1 MKNKLYIFSVKKI
14 IYNIIKYPLIVI
26 FIKTPFI
33 NILKRRFKNH
43 MSLKKRNII
52 WFVLDTLFQREY
64 FNKLKNKEEMREL
77 TNSTLID
84 GKGKKWAEYYYN
96 THFQTL
102 DELKKRRIGIMSL
115 NDASPIF
122 ERMINYIKSIN
133 LSDDKNTYII
143 QLGSS
148 SGRDLEFFLKIF
160 PKLNYISTDI
170 NDEILDFQKEKSS
183 YPNLKYFKC
192 FAEDIDECINH
203 FKISDKNIIL
213 FSNDS
218 LQCVNPFFLE
228 EFFSKIKNY
237 KILNLFISEPVNLL
251 FLDNSGLISE
261 YRGNISFSHRYDE
274 YAKKSGFNIIENKI
288 IRPYSTDDKQHRHTG
303 HFDLQISNLF

>member
-1 MKNKLYIFSVKKI
+1 MKKI
-14 IYNIIKYPLIVI
+14 IYDVIKYPLTLI

-33 NILKRRFKNH
+33 NILKRRFKYH
-43 MSLKKRNII
+43 RFRKKSII

-64 FNKLKNKEEMREL
+64 FNKLKNKKEIREL

-84 GKGKKWAEYYYN
+84 GEGKKWAEDYYN
-96 THFQTL
+96 RHFQTL

-115 NDASPIF
+115 NDASPMF
-122 ERMINYIKSIN
+122 EGMINHIKSNN

-160 PKLNYISTDI
+160 PKLNYISTDV
-170 NDEILDFQKEKSS
+170 NDEILNFQKEKYS

-192 FAEDIDECINH
+192 YAEDIDKCINH

-213 FSNDS
+213 FSNNS
-218 LQCVNPFFLE
+218 LQYVNPFFLK
-228 EFFSKIKNY
+228 EFFSKIKNF
-237 KILNLFISEPVNLL
+237 KNLNLFISEPVSLL
-251 FLDNSGLISE
+251 FIDNLNLISDN
-261 YRGNISFSHRYDE
+261 RVTISFSHRYDK
-274 YAKKSGFNIIENKI
+274 YAKNSNLTIIENQV
-288 IRPYSTDDKQHRHTG
+288 IRPYSMDDKKHSGTG
-303 HFDLQISNLF
+303 HFDLHLMS

>member
-1 MKNKLYIFSVKKI
+1 MSKI
-14 IYNIIKYPLIVI
+14 IYNIIKYPLILI

-33 NILKRRFKNH
+33 NILKRRFKLIH
-43 MSLKKRNII
+43 FPKKRNII

-64 FNKLKNKEEMREL
+64 FNKLKNKEEIREL

-84 GKGKKWAEYYYN
+84 GEGKKWAEYYYN
-96 THFQTL
+96 KHFQTL
-102 DELKKRRIGIMSL
+102 DELKKRRTGTMSQ
-115 NDASPIF
+115 NDASPMF
-122 ERMINYIKSIN
+122 ERMINYIKSNN

-160 PKLNYISTDI
+160 PKLNYISTDV
-170 NDEILDFQKEKSS
+170 NDEILNFQKEKYS

-192 FAEDIDECINH
+192 YAEDIDEDINH

-213 FSNDS
+213 FSSGS
-218 LQCVNPFFLE
+218 LQYVNPFFLE

-237 KILNLFISEPVNLL
+237 KNLNLFISEPVSLL
-251 FLDNSGLISE
+251 FIDNNKLISD
-261 YRGNISFSHRYDE
+261 YRGNTSFSHRYDE
-274 YAKKSGFNIIENKI
+274 YAKNSNLSIIENQV
-288 IRPYSTDDKQHRHTG
+288 IRPYSADDKQHGQTG
-303 HFDLQISNLF
+303 HFDLQVSN

>member
-1 MKNKLYIFSVKKI
+1 M
-14 IYNIIKYPLIVI
+14 I

-33 NILKRRFKNH
+33 NILKRRFKLINFP
-43 MSLKKRNII
+43 KKNII

-64 FNKLKNKEEMREL
+64 FNKLKNKEEIREL

-84 GKGKKWAEYYYN
+84 GEGKKLAEYYYN
-96 THFQTL
+96 KHFQTL
-102 DELKKRRIGIMSL
+102 DELKKRRIGIMSQSE
-115 NDASPIF
+115 ATPMF
-122 ERMINYIKSIN
+122 EKMINYIKSNN

-160 PKLNYISTDI
+160 PKLNYISTDV
-170 NDEILDFQKEKSS
+170 NDEILDFQKEKYS

-192 FAEDIDECINH
+192 YAEDIDECINH

-213 FSNDS
+213 FSCGS
-218 LQCVNPFFLE
+218 LQYVNSFFIE

-237 KILNLFISEPVNLL
+237 KNLNSFIFEPVNLL
-251 FLDNSGLISE
+251 FLDNPSFISV
-261 YRGNISFSHRYDE
+261 YRGNASFSHQYDE
-274 YAKKSGFNIIENKI
+274 YAKKLGFNIIENKV
-288 IRPYSTDDKQHRHTG
+288 IRPYSTDDKKHRHTG
-303 HFDLQISNLF
+303 HLDLQISS